1 MRACQQYPLLG
12 LQFLENK
19 LLGYAT
25 DFYEGKNIPKN
36 GSLLLRFTPLD
47 GDYPK
52 LIGSN
57 LHLSIGAT
65 EIKEIYTTDKSM
77 KIIFSNAGA
86 QTGDLFFYCT
96 KALSAGSSENCS
108 ISHVGGIGD
117 NLWKVSIK
125 GRIWNANQSMVLNIN

>member
-1 MRACQQYPLLG
+1 MRLT
-12 LQFLENK
+12 FMK
-19 LLGYAT
+19 
-25 DFYEGKNIPKN
+25 GKNIPKN

-86 QTGDLFFYCT
+86 QAGDLFFIAQ
-96 KALSAGSSENCS
+96 KALQQAQVKIVRSLMWE
-108 ISHVGGIGD
+108 V
-117 NLWKVSIK
+117 
-125 GRIWNANQSMVLNIN
+125 